1 MYCPGMGQ
9 HRKHKEHNFT
19 YFVCMALS
27 RKVCNVIVDK
37 QRVSQIDPRL
47 IQQSEKKFV
56 NVKSSIEGSNSSRGD
71 NNYYNI
77 IMNFFI
83 IN

>member
-1 MYCPGMGQ
+1 
-9 HRKHKEHNFT
+9 
-19 YFVCMALS
+19 MALS

-56 NVKSSIEGSNSSRGD
+56 NVKSSIEGSNSSRRY

-77 IMNFFI
+77 IMNYFI
-83 IN
+83 INWAKFNRIWHKAFLLYEI